1 MQQTV
6 GCVLTAIPMIK
17 CLLNVLYL
25 LLQEFTLEKNM
36 WKMKE
41 EWEEVKLN
49 TSVYR
54 DSNVSI
60 LSSVDDIQTML
71 DDQIIK
77 TQTMRGSHFI
87 KPFEKEIKVNS
98 TFLLLL
104 FFLLCHM

>member
-1 MQQTV
+1 
-6 GCVLTAIPMIK
+6 
-17 CLLNVLYL
+17 
-25 LLQEFTLEKNM
+25 M

-98 TFLLLL
+98 TFVLLLPFLPCHLCSVENTINL
-104 FFLLCHM
+104 FCLILFWIRQQGRGLKKRQSKQLM